1 MKLRRLTRNKHFFII
16 LTDILLRQKRM
27 RKKHENNFKEL
38 GEAYKVLSNPM
49 NKSRYDKVYEDK
61 EAHFNLIDEEAE
73 FNPQIFRAFFESGP
87 MQECQKMWCS
97 LRDGYMREKR
107 SQMLTKSGSAAVK
120 EKKPWKWYNHM
131 IFLSDHI
138 SFRPTQSNFELPIR
152 VEVGSGGEIQETE
165 EPEENVIY
173 EDSGQVQL
181 DYVAETNP
189 ILFESPNGR
198 TSSCSFAQPRS
209 PTPKRKKARRE
220 SVQSQNSREI

>member
-1 MKLRRLTRNKHFFII
+1 
-16 LTDILLRQKRM
+16 
-27 RKKHENNFKEL
+27 
-38 GEAYKVLSNPM
+38 
-49 NKSRYDKVYEDK
+49 
-61 EAHFNLIDEEAE
+61 
-73 FNPQIFRAFFESGP
+73 
-87 MQECQKMWCS
+87 MWRS

-181 DYVAETNP
+181 DYVEETNP

-209 PTPKRKKARRE
+209 PTPKRKKASKGECSKSEFERDLIGIVGKE
-220 SVQSQNSREI
+220 QDPDEMFCLVLAADIKKLSDKKKAFIKFKIQELLFKLSIDQISLD